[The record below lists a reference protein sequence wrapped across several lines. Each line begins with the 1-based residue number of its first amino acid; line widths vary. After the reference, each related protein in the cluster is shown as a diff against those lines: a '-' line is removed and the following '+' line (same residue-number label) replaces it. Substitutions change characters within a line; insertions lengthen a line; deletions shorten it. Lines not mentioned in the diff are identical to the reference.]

1 MQQPHPTL
9 IAALAAAPRRYRMP
23 PLPAT
28 AEAATARGLETA
40 LAFAIEAARPGG
52 PTARPPAGM
61 RDFFTHS
68 LAAVIRDAMA
78 RDAAFQAIVLQTHD
92 ANVSE
97 YVRLRE
103 QAASDLRTVRAAVN
117 AIAHPGKLRTVPA
130 GARRGALSRL
140 HELAMAGAWSELD
153 RAARQVPELA
163 ALHSGPALKR
173 LARTNA
179 LLQTEA
185 VRRYQ
190 ELREQHGPAAGTDA
204 AAAQG
209 RASARLGEIAE
220 HETLH
225 AFRQIAASLTRRE
238 GAAAG
243 YRVVRGLLTP
253 QGFPGDAGKAKEEWD
268 AAIVQETN
276 AERGADIVL
285 LAEVKSSPAAAT
297 PDFSRLHRG
306 LQRLAQADPGE
317 TYAFASADGTVHVAG
332 ESLRGLAPQGRA
344 LPPHVIYCC
353 SAPAEPNPPVLGA
366 ASKAVLL
373 AERASLAFAHQLAR
387 GESPVHAD
395 LAAVWEALPSA
406 PRLRAALH
414 QYETARVVREAMLHP
429 HDLLADFAD
438 AS

>member
-1 MQQPHPTL
+1 MPQPHPVLT
-9 IAALAAAPRRYRMP
+9 AALAAAPRRYRMP

-28 AEAATARGLETA
+28 ADAAAARGPETA
-40 LAFAIEAARPGG
+40 LAFAIEAARIAGHAG
-52 PTARPPAGM
+52 PSAQL
-61 RDFFTHS
+61 RDFFTRS
-68 LAAVIRDAMA
+68 LAELIGDAMV
-78 RDAAFQAIVLQTHD
+78 RDAAFQALVQQAHG

-103 QAASDLRTVRAAVN
+103 QAATDLRIVRAAVN
-117 AIAHPGKLRTVPA
+117 AIAHPGKLRTVSA
-130 GARRGALSRL
+130 GARREVLSRL
-140 HELAMAGAWSELD
+140 HQLAMAGAWPELA
-153 RAARQVPELA
+153 RAVEQVPELA

-173 LARTNA
+173 LVRTHA

-185 VRRYQ
+185 VQRYQ
-190 ELREQHGPAAGTDA
+190 ALRDQHGPAAGSDA

-253 QGFPGDAGKAKEEWD
+253 QGFPGEAGKAKEEWD
-268 AAIVQETN
+268 AAIVQDTS
-276 AERGADIVL
+276 ADRGTDIVL

-317 TYAFASADGTVHVAG
+317 AYNFASADGAVRVAG
-332 ESLRGLAPQGRA
+332 ESLRELAPQGRA

-353 SAPAEPNPPVLGA
+353 SAPAEPNPPVLSA

-387 GESPVHAD
+387 GESPQHGE

-414 QYETARVVREAMLHP
+414 QYETARAVREAMLHP